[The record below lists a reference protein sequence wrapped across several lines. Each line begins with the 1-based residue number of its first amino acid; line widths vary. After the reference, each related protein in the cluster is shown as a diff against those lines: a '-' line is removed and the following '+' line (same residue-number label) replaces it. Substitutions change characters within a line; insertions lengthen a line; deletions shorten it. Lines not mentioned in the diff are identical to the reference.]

1 MRKLSLAACLA
12 GALWLLGADG
22 LRGQRCGL
30 AFDGGL
36 IYAPA
41 DLDGDHWRSSAGSAW
56 SLGVGHTWCGEGRW
70 SRGVH
75 LATTPW
81 PAASN
86 VLGLSVQGELGY
98 RLSTHDDNGGGWR
111 TLLRGGP
118 TWDVLAG
125 YNLVLVRHWNGR
137 DWVKEPTDR
146 VGLRVDTGVSW
157 GRRFGPGAV
166 FLEALV
172 SLSVFSKVDDT
183 GLIAWFRLPM
193 AVGYSFGF

>member
-1 MRKLSLAACLA
+1 MKNIPRAACLA

-22 LRGQRCGL
+22 LQGQRCGL

-36 IYAPA
+36 TYAPA

-70 SRGVH
+70 SPGVR
-75 LATTPW
+75 LVTNPYPTGSQA
-81 PAASN
+81 
-86 VLGLSVQGELGY
+86 VGLSVQGELGY
-98 RLSTHDDNGGGWR
+98 RLSTHNNNASGWR
-111 TLLRGGP
+111 ALLRAGP
-118 TWDVLAG
+118 TLDEMAG
-125 YNLVLVRHWNGR
+125 GTLELIRHWNGST
-137 DWVKEPTDR
+137 WVEEPR
-146 VGLRVDTGVSW
+146 ERLGLRVDTGMSW
-157 GRRFGPGAV
+157 GRRVGPGAV

-183 GLIAWFRLPM
+183 GLIGWFRLPM